1 MMSHY
6 TKRANQRILTRLAM
20 DKLKAAETDKP
31 RTQRGESFGDT
42 IVFISNQAFRKKSAL
57 ACRG

>member
-6 TKRANQRILTRLAM
+6 TKRANQRILTRL
-20 DKLKAAETDKP
+20 DKLKAAEIDKP
-31 RTQRGESFGDT
+31 RTQRGGSFGDT
-42 IVFISNQAFRKKSAL
+42 IVFNSNQAFRKKSAL

>member
-20 DKLKAAETDKP
+20 DKLIAAEIDKP
-31 RTQRGESFGDT
+31 RTQRGGSFGDT
-42 IVFISNQAFRKKSAL
+42 IVFNSNQAFRKKSAL